1 MTLPPGFL
9 TESNKL
15 DILFLLTAH
24 AGSHLALAVA
34 GHLTLLILDHFPNHF
49 SADGSILS
57 GCQVSVVAV
66 REPSSLATSNL
77 KRSIALFA
85 SGTAVLLDERFTM

>member
-1 MTLPPGFL
+1 MRSAHEEQKTEWTEKPGRSMTLPPGFL

-57 GCQVSVVAV
+57 GCQVSVVSV
-66 REPSSLATSNL
+66 
-77 KRSIALFA
+77 
-85 SGTAVLLDERFTM
+85 G

>member
-49 SADGSILS
+49 SADGSILL

-66 REPSSLATSNL
+66 RERNAQLTCYLEFKTIHSAFCFWYCCFV
-77 KRSIALFA
+77 R
-85 SGTAVLLDERFTM
+85 

>member
-9 TESNKL
+9 TESSKL

-24 AGSHLALAVA
+24 AGSHLVLAVA

-49 SADGSILS
+49 SADGSISVLMS
-57 GCQVSVVAV
+57 GFRCSRQRANAQLTCYL
-66 REPSSLATSNL
+66 EFKTIP
-77 KRSIALFA
+77 
-85 SGTAVLLDERFTM
+85 

>member
-49 SADGSILS
+49 SADGSILL

-66 REPSSLATSNL
+66 RERNAQLTCYLEFKTIHSAFCF
-77 KRSIALFA
+77 RYCCF
-85 SGTAVLLDERFTM
+85 VR

>member
-49 SADGSILS
+49 SADGSILL
-57 GCQVSVVAV
+57 GCGFRCSRQRAE
-66 REPSSLATSNL
+66 RPAH
-77 KRSIALFA
+77 
-85 SGTAVLLDERFTM
+85 LLPRI